1 MIRMRQ
7 IFSEQLVEALDR
19 VETSPALLRLKMI
32 ELRNT
37 LDECQEVE
45 IRAEGKLILDA
56 LRRKIMLQPN
66 FSLADIAAKLK
77 TYDEA
82 GSDRDLRCSDARLP
96 RLRDGAGEQP
106 DAA

>member
-1 MIRMRQ
+1 MRQ

-19 VETSPALLRLKMI
+19 VEGSPAVLRLKMI

-37 LDECQEVE
+37 LEECQEIE
-45 IRAEGKLILDA
+45 IRSEGKLILDA

-66 FSLADIAAKLK
+66 FSLADVAAKLK
-77 TYDEA
+77 THDESR
-82 GSDRDLRCSDARLP
+82 GDHDRYHSEP
-96 RLRDGAGEQP
+96 RFPHQRADVAERP

>member
-1 MIRMRQ
+1 MRQ
-7 IFSEQLVEALDR
+7 IFSEQLIEALDR

-45 IRAEGKLILDA
+45 VRAEGKLILDA

-66 FSLADIAAKLK
+66 FSLADVAAKLK
-77 TYDEA
+77 THDETSSEA
-82 GSDRDLRCSDARLP
+82 DTPRPDSRLSHQRTAARE
-96 RLRDGAGEQP
+96 RP

>member
-1 MIRMRQ
+1 MRQ

-19 VETSPALLRLKMI
+19 VEASPAVLRLKMI

-37 LDECQEVE
+37 LEECQEIE
-45 IRAEGKLILDA
+45 IRAEGKLILEA

-66 FSLADIAAKLK
+66 FSLADVAAKLK
-77 TYDEA
+77 TYDES
-82 GSDRDLRCSDARLP
+82 GNDRDSYRSEPRFPHLRADAAER
-96 RLRDGAGEQP
+96 P